1 MKLSLILHT
10 GRDSNPNSHVMKS
23 TSRLGSV
30 ALGLLALCGGLH
42 AESLKIAYSDW
53 PGWVAWEIG
62 VQKGWFKEE
71 GVDVEFQWFDYV
83 PSMDAYVAGKVD
95 AVCMTNG
102 DALVTGA
109 TGKPSVGI
117 LINDYSNGNDM
128 IVAAPGISS
137 VKDLKGKKVGIE
149 EGFVEHLLLLT
160 ALEKN
165 GLKPDD
171 VTIVN
176 TPTGQTPQVLGSK
189 AVDAIGAWQPN
200 SGQALKALQGSKSVF
215 SSADAPGI
223 IYDLLYVSSESL
235 EKHRMEWAKV
245 VKVWYKIA
253 DYMKK
258 EENLDDALKILAGRV
273 NLKPEEYEPLL
284 KGTHIL
290 TLDEAVKRWESA
302 DGLGS
307 VYGSTKNV
315 NAFNLKHA
323 VYKET
328 QDPAKYLDPS
338 LTKSLVPAKSK

>member
-1 MKLSLILHT
+1 
-10 GRDSNPNSHVMKS
+10 MKS
-23 TSRLGSV
+23 LPRLGYL
-30 ALGLLALCGGLH
+30 ALGLFAFCGNLLA
-42 AESLKIAYSDW
+42 APLKIAYSDW

-62 VQKGWFKEE
+62 VQKGWFKEA
-71 GVDVEFQWFDYV
+71 GVDVEFLWFDYV

-117 LINDYSNGNDM
+117 LINDFSNGNDM
-128 IVAAPGISS
+128 IVAAPSVSS

-165 GLKPDD
+165 GLKPED

-176 TPTGQTPQVLGSK
+176 TPTGETPHVLASM
-189 AVDAIGAWQPN
+189 AVYAIGAWQPN
-200 SGQALKALQGSKSVF
+200 SGQALKALPGSKTIF

-235 EKHRMEWAKV
+235 EKNRADWAKV

-253 DYMKK
+253 AYMKDEK
-258 EENLDDALKILAGRV
+258 NLDDALKILAGRV

-284 KGTHIL
+284 KGTKIL
-290 TLDEAVKRWESA
+290 TLEEALKRWEKA
-302 DGLGS
+302 EGLDS
-307 VYGSTKNV
+307 VYGSTQNV
-315 NAFNLKHA
+315 NAFNLKFD
-323 VYKET
+323 VYKES

-338 LTKSLVPAKSK
+338 LTKALAPAKSE

>member
-1 MKLSLILHT
+1 MKLF
-10 GRDSNPNSHVMKS
+10 P
-23 TSRLGSV
+23 RLGSA
-30 ALGLLALCGGLH
+30 ALGLLALCGFAN
-42 AESLKIAYSDW
+42 AEPLKIAYSDW
-53 PGWVAWEIG
+53 PGWIAWEIG
-62 VQKGWFKEE
+62 VQKGWFKEA
-71 GVDVEFQWFDYV
+71 GVDVEFLWFDYV

-137 VKDLKGKKVGIE
+137 IKELKGKKVGIE

-160 ALEKN
+160 GLQKN
-165 GLKPDD
+165 GMALDD

-176 TPTGQTPQVLGSK
+176 TPTGETPQVLASK

-200 SGQALKALQGSKSVF
+200 SGQALKALPGSKAIYT
-215 SSADAPGI
+215 SADAPGI
-223 IYDLLYVSSESL
+223 IYDLLYVSPESL
-235 EKHRMEWAKV
+235 EKNKGDWGKV

-253 DYMKK
+253 DYIKD

-273 NLKPEEYEPLL
+273 NLKPEEYEPFL
-284 KGTHIL
+284 KGTYIL
-290 TLDEAVKRWESA
+290 SLDEALKRWEKG
-302 DGLGS
+302 DGLSS

-315 NAFNLKHA
+315 DAFNLKFGA
-323 VYKET
+323 YKGKES
-328 QDPAKYLDPS
+328 QDAEKYLDPS
-338 LTKSLVPAKSK
+338 FTKALAK